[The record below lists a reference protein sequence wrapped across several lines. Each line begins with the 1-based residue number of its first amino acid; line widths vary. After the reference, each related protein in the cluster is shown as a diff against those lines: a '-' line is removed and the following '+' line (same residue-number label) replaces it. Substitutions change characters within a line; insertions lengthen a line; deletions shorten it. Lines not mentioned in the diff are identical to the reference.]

1 MYGQKIDAKI
11 NIEGFTNSFQV
22 TDLQGCVVCQVQ
34 GGDTVRKRR
43 HYIHVTEE
51 QIRQAALELERQEN
65 MDLEQEIAEANA
77 WAEANHI
84 VRRPFP
90 QVAALKSSDKR
101 ILKPRYDAAAKL
113 AGKNRFRLF
122 IRLVSVLII
131 VLLGG
136 WYTQTDSVRGLRLDL
151 MNLFVDVKRDKN
163 ILALHQNTVPIDR
176 KFIYVP
182 TYLPDHFQLTKTDES
197 LISYTQTYKYSSH
210 WFQISHLYNEDINL
224 YCDSK
229 EQISKLVI
237 HEKYTGSLYELSG
250 VWYIV
255 WYDEH
260 GMCMT
265 VAGNLALEEGEKIV
279 SNLEW
284 R

>member
-1 MYGQKIDAKI
+1 MH
-11 NIEGFTNSFQV
+11 
-22 TDLQGCVVCQVQ
+22 
-34 GGDTVRKRR
+34 KRR

-51 QIRQAALELERQEN
+51 QLRHAALELERQEN

-90 QVAALKSSDKR
+90 QVAVQKKLVKQT
-101 ILKPRYDAAAKL
+101 LKPRYDAAIKIYR
-113 AGKNRFRLF
+113 KNRFKPF
-122 IRLVSVLII
+122 IRLVAVFFIL
-131 VLLGG
+131 LLGG
-136 WYTQTDSVRGLRLDL
+136 WYTQTDSIRGLRLDL
-151 MNLFVDVKRDKN
+151 IHLFVDAKRNKN
-163 ILALHQNTVPIDR
+163 ILSMHQNLVPVDR
-176 KFIYVP
+176 HCIYVP

-197 LISYTQTYKYSSH
+197 LITYTQTYKYNNH
-210 WFQISHLYNEDINL
+210 WFQISHIYNEDINL
-224 YCDSK
+224 YCEDP
-229 EQISKLVI
+229 QICQLVV
-237 HEKYTGSLYELSG
+237 HEKYAGSLYELSG

-265 VAGNLALEEGEKIV
+265 VAGNLAVEEGEKII
-279 SNLEW
+279 SSLEW